1 MSFHSR
7 CPCSII
13 MSLFDLVPKKL
24 YPYFLLFLLGSGG
37 IVMLEYLHYI
47 MPVCAR
53 FLGVAQIAAFDF
65 QAGGNLSE
73 WFSANLWTLSSIV
86 CLLAFFMGRSQEK
99 NHNYSSDIWIWGA
112 FACLYLSVD
121 SVCRIRDLISDI
133 GVKLS
138 GTQLYG
144 EGQIW
149 WISLYTVVFGMIG
162 SRLLV
167 EMRHY
172 LPSCNAFF
180 VGSICHIL
188 HVCMD
193 LKLFSLPQSAE
204 YELMSQSGLQMT
216 GNMFLFFSFALY
228 VRHLAREGK
237 RGGTTEKNTMFTSKE
252 TATTSSISGLSQ
264 DIVPNK
270 TARSRKRSNK
280 TKAVQIVHPSPQ
292 SGKTSL
298 NTAMKPVE
306 DEEEST
312 WAEEEEEEDVFSYE
326 RERDYEGEYKGHEDD
341 EGEDE
346 YADEQEDYLAED
358 TERGSAPRRKSRGG
372 DRSSR
377 RGGRKSHSRTF

>member
-1 MSFHSR
+1 
-7 CPCSII
+7 

-24 YPYFLLFLLGSGG
+24 FPYFLLFVLCSGG
-37 IVMLEYLHYI
+37 IAMLEYLHYI

-53 FLGVAQIAAFDF
+53 FLGVSEIAAFDF
-65 QAGGNLSE
+65 RAGGNLSE

-86 CLLAFFMGRSQEK
+86 CLLAFFMGRSQGK

-133 GVKLS
+133 GVRLS
-138 GTQLYG
+138 GTPLYG

-188 HVCMD
+188 YVCMD

-204 YELMSQSGLQMT
+204 YDLMSQSGLQMT

-228 VRHLAREGK
+228 VRHLAREAK
-237 RGGTTEKNTMFTSKE
+237 RGATGKTTMFNSKE
-252 TATTSSISGLSQ
+252 TTTALSSVSSLSK
-264 DIVPNK
+264 DIVSNK
-270 TARSRKRSNK
+270 TTRSRKRSNK
-280 TKAVQIVHPSPQ
+280 TREVQIVHPSHQ
-292 SGKTSL
+292 SSKSSL

-306 DEEEST
+306 DEAVYKESD
-312 WAEEEEEEDVFSYE
+312 EEEEDDFSYE
-326 RERDYEGEYKGHEDD
+326 REREDEGEYREYWDYADDDVDEENEEEDGEEGDDTFFD
-341 EGEDE
+341 EGEDSE
-346 YADEQEDYLAED
+346 RD
-358 TERGSAPRRKSRGG
+358 TTTRRKNRRGS
-372 DRSSR
+372 RSSR
-377 RGGRKSHSRTF
+377 RSNRKSRSRTL